1 MTPSARDQVGARSVP
16 ALLFLL
22 AAIFFLSGTSALIY
36 QMLWLRLIGLVFGVT
51 VYAASTVWAVFM
63 AGLALG
69 SVIGGRAADRV
80 ARPLVWLGIAEAL
93 IAVTAL
99 ATPLGLDL
107 LQRMYGALHPSPS
120 SSLITL
126 TAVRLEMSFAV
137 LIVPSSLM
145 GATLPLIVKSS
156 VMRAEGFGG
165 RVSVLYATNTA
176 GAIAGSL
183 IAGLVLIPRFGIRG
197 SFLVGAVLNG
207 IVATVAIL
215 VGARLLV
222 GRGLKAPAL
231 QPDVRRDDPDV
242 RRDGFGAAV
251 APGASAPGDQRSA
264 TVVLWVFALSG
275 FISLALEVVWFRAT
289 TLFLRP
295 TVYGYAMM
303 LAAVLGGIALG
314 SYAAAP
320 LLRRRAASRGDRQWL
335 MTLAWLEAGI
345 AVAAL
350 LSFAVLRFIPQV
362 MAMIGP
368 AVSSLIGPY
377 LAYQFIVSFIVILPT
392 MILFGAAFP
401 IGLHLWTTAGRHGHG
416 DEGSR
421 IGTFYSLNVSGAI
434 LGSLATG
441 FILLPRLGSLQTLIA
456 LAGFALLSALALLVV
471 SKRPPALRA
480 ASAAVMIA
488 VFGLTAWMTPDPFDA
503 FLAQRY
509 PGQHIVWQREAV
521 QATVSVHQ
529 ERGGTYTLNVSGN
542 HQASTSG
549 ATPRVH
555 QRIGNLPMTVHPDPR
570 QALVIGL
577 GGGATAGALSEHPG
591 VDVDVVELSREVTQ
605 AADLFFGPIN
615 FNVLRKPTVKLHVD
629 DGRNF
634 LMLTSS
640 RYDVITA
647 DVILPIHAGSGNLYS
662 AEYFRLARRAL
673 KPGGVVVQ
681 WVAGTDAEYKMIAR
695 TFLSV
700 FPETTL
706 WGDGTL
712 MLGSVEPLRL
722 RREDLEWKLQIPR
735 RREMI
740 ASLGFKSFEDLLKL
754 FVAGPDELRQFVG
767 DGPIL
772 TDDKPMV
779 EYFLSLPRDR
789 DVNLSGVRG
798 DVTRYVVQP

>member
-1 MTPSARDQVGARSVP
+1 
-16 ALLFLL
+16 
-22 AAIFFLSGTSALIY
+22 
-36 QMLWLRLIGLVFGVT
+36 
-51 VYAASTVWAVFM
+51 
-63 AGLALG
+63 
-69 SVIGGRAADRV
+69 
-80 ARPLVWLGIAEAL
+80 
-93 IAVTAL
+93 
-99 ATPLGLDL
+99 
-107 LQRMYGALHPSPS
+107 
-120 SSLITL
+120 
-126 TAVRLEMSFAV
+126 
-137 LIVPSSLM
+137 
-145 GATLPLIVKSS
+145 
-156 VMRAEGFGG
+156 
-165 RVSVLYATNTA
+165 
-176 GAIAGSL
+176 
-183 IAGLVLIPRFGIRG
+183 
-197 SFLVGAVLNG
+197 
-207 IVATVAIL
+207 
-215 VGARLLV
+215 
-222 GRGLKAPAL
+222 
-231 QPDVRRDDPDV
+231 
-242 RRDGFGAAV
+242 
-251 APGASAPGDQRSA
+251 
-264 TVVLWVFALSG
+264 
-275 FISLALEVVWFRAT
+275 
-289 TLFLRP
+289 
-295 TVYGYAMM
+295 
-303 LAAVLGGIALG
+303 
-314 SYAAAP
+314 
-320 LLRRRAASRGDRQWL
+320 

-350 LSFAVLRFIPQV
+350 LSFAVLRFIPEV
-362 MAMIGP
+362 MATIGP
-368 AVSSLIGPY
+368 AVSSLIGAY

-401 IGLHLWTTAGRHGHG
+401 IGLHVWTTAGSHGHG

-471 SKRPPALRA
+471 SARPPARRA
-480 ASAAVMIA
+480 IAAVVMIA

-577 GGGATAGALSEHPG
+577 GGGATAGALSEHTG

-634 LMLTSS
+634 LLLTSS

-735 RREMI
+735 RPEMI
-740 ASLGFKSFEDLLKL
+740 ASLGVKSFEDLLKL

-789 DVNLSGVRG
+789 DVTLSGVRG

>member
-1 MTPSARDQVGARSVP
+1 
-16 ALLFLL
+16 
-22 AAIFFLSGTSALIY
+22 
-36 QMLWLRLIGLVFGVT
+36 
-51 VYAASTVWAVFM
+51 
-63 AGLALG
+63 
-69 SVIGGRAADRV
+69 
-80 ARPLVWLGIAEAL
+80 
-93 IAVTAL
+93 
-99 ATPLGLDL
+99 
-107 LQRMYGALHPSPS
+107 
-120 SSLITL
+120 
-126 TAVRLEMSFAV
+126 
-137 LIVPSSLM
+137 
-145 GATLPLIVKSS
+145 
-156 VMRAEGFGG
+156 
-165 RVSVLYATNTA
+165 
-176 GAIAGSL
+176 
-183 IAGLVLIPRFGIRG
+183 
-197 SFLVGAVLNG
+197 
-207 IVATVAIL
+207 
-215 VGARLLV
+215 
-222 GRGLKAPAL
+222 
-231 QPDVRRDDPDV
+231 
-242 RRDGFGAAV
+242 
-251 APGASAPGDQRSA
+251 
-264 TVVLWVFALSG
+264 
-275 FISLALEVVWFRAT
+275 
-289 TLFLRP
+289 
-295 TVYGYAMM
+295 
-303 LAAVLGGIALG
+303 
-314 SYAAAP
+314 
-320 LLRRRAASRGDRQWL
+320 
-335 MTLAWLEAGI
+335 MTLGWLEAGL

-350 LSFAVLRFIPQV
+350 LSFAVLPFIPQV
-362 MAMIGP
+362 MAKIGP
-368 AVSSLIGPY
+368 GVSSVIGSY

-401 IGLHLWTTAGRHGHG
+401 IGLHTWTTAGSHGHG

-421 IGTFYSLNVSGAI
+421 VGTFYSLNVSGAI
-434 LGSLATG
+434 LGSLAAG
-441 FILLPRLGSLQTLIA
+441 FILLPRLGSLQTLIG
-456 LAGFALLSALALLVV
+456 LSGLALLSALALLAV

-480 ASAAVMIA
+480 ISALAMIIVFAAVA
-488 VFGLTAWMTPDPFDA
+488 RLTPDPSGA

-509 PGQHIVWQREAV
+509 PGQQIVWQREAV

-529 ERGGTYTLNVSGN
+529 ERGATYTLNVSGN

-555 QRIGNLPMTVHPDPR
+555 QRIGNLPMTVHPDAR

-577 GGGATAGALSEHPG
+577 GGGATAGALSEHTG
-591 VDVDVVELSREVTQ
+591 VTVDVVELSREVTE
-605 AADLFFGPIN
+605 AANLFFGPIN

-629 DGRNF
+629 DGRNY
-634 LMLTSS
+634 LLLTNS

-740 ASLGFKSFEDLLKL
+740 ATLGVKSFEDLLKL